1 MILGS
6 YDKQPV
12 EVEKYTINYALDLSQ
27 GDRVTGSVATVEPS
41 SLTVAIATVE
51 SSQVR
56 IKVSGGTNN
65 VRYKITIT
73 SETSE
78 GRVMQDEFF
87 VKVKDL

>member
-12 EVEKYTINYALDLSQ
+12 EVETYTINYSLDLNQ
-27 GDRVTGSVATVEPS
+27 GDRVTGSVATVEPNG
-41 SLTVAIATVE
+41 LTVGIATIE
-51 SSQVR
+51 NSRVR
-56 IKVSGGTNN
+56 IRVSGGTNN
-65 VRYKITIT
+65 VRYKVTT
-73 SETSE
+73 TTETLE

>member
-12 EVEKYTINYALDLSQ
+12 EVETYTINYSLDLNQ
-27 GDRVTGSVATVEPS
+27 GDRVTGSEVMAEPS
-41 SLTVAIATVE
+41 GLTVAITTVE
-51 SSQVR
+51 NSRVR
-56 IKVSGGTNN
+56 IRVSGGTNN
-65 VRYKITIT
+65 VRYKVTTT
-73 SETSE
+73 SQTVE